1 MTSAFPPAPS
11 QDFRERYGQWA
22 ILAGGSEGVGAAA
35 ADMIATRGVNL
46 LVIARD
52 PAKLEALAAD
62 IRSRHTAQIRTMSQ
76 DLTAPDAGA
85 RVLAAA
91 EDLEVGMLFYNAGAV
106 GDSNLFID
114 QPLSLPLRMIALNC
128 TTPTVLLHG
137 LAPAMK
143 ARGRGALIVVGSTG
157 SFCGGPYTA
166 AYSASKAYQVNLME
180 SLWAELK
187 DDGVD
192 VLEAV
197 IGSTSTPQRLRNL
210 GVKANPE
217 MDSTPEEVAAGI
229 IARIA
234 DGPTQVFTKGA
245 AGTGPLIKPWSD
257 FRHFAVNHMI
267 GAHKLFK
274 ARTHAGAD

>member
-1 MTSAFPPAPS
+1 MTKNP
-11 QDFRERYGQWA
+11 DFKERYGQWA
-22 ILAGGSEGVGAAA
+22 IIAGGSEGVGAAA
-35 ADMIATRGVNL
+35 ADMIAAQGVNL
-46 LVIARD
+46 LVVARD
-52 PAKLEALAAD
+52 SSKLGTLSSE
-62 IRSRHTAQIRTMSQ
+62 IGSRHSVEIRTMSQ

-85 RVLAAA
+85 AILAAA
-91 EDLEVGMLFYNAGAV
+91 NGLEVGLLFYNAGAV
-106 GDSNLFID
+106 GDSNLFTD
-114 QPLSLPLRMIALNC
+114 QPLSLPMRMIALNC

-143 ARGRGALIVVGSTG
+143 KRGRGALVVVGSTG

-210 GVKANPE
+210 GVKSNPE
-217 MDSTPEEVAAGI
+217 FDSTPEEVASGI
-229 IARIA
+229 LEKIA
-234 DGPTQVFTKGA
+234 DGPTQVFTKGTS
-245 AGTGPLIKPWSD
+245 GTGALIQPWSE

-267 GAHKLFK
+267 DLHKKFRE
-274 ARTHAGAD
+274 RTTASA

>member
-1 MTSAFPPAPS
+1 MLSS
-11 QDFRERYGQWA
+11 SHDFRERYGQWA
-22 ILAGGSEGVGAAA
+22 IIAGGSEGVGAAA
-35 ADMIATRGVNL
+35 ADMIAGRGINL
-46 LVIARD
+46 MVVARD
-52 PAKLEALAAD
+52 RAKLDALATD
-62 IRSRHTAQIRTMSQ
+62 IRSRHTTDIRTISQ

-85 RVLAAA
+85 RILAAA
-91 EDLEVGMLFYNAGAV
+91 AGLEVGLLFYNAGAV
-106 GDSNLFID
+106 GNSDLFIR

-137 LAPAMK
+137 LAPAMQT
-143 ARGRGALIVVGSTG
+143 RGRGALILVGSTG
-157 SFCGGPYTA
+157 SFCGGPFTA

-210 GVKANPE
+210 GVRANPE

-229 IARIA
+229 IANIA
-234 DGPTQVFTKGA
+234 NGPTQVFTKGTS
-245 AGTGPLIKPWSD
+245 GTGPLIKPWSD
-257 FRHFAVNHMI
+257 FRHLAVNHMI
-267 GAHKLFK
+267 DAHKRFK
-274 ARTHAGAD
+274 ARTTPTDR